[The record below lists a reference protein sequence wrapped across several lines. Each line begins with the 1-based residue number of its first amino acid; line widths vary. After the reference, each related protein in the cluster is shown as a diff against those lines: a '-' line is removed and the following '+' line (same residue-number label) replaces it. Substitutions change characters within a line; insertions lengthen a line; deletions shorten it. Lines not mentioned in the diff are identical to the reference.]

1 MQTLELIER
10 HEMKTQSEAKIVAGA
25 GRRWTAW
32 QFPNGRFGVKDNERA
47 CQTLAAGLDEADAV
61 ESVNIANDNDR
72 WHHALIFVSVRENR
86 ASHGFSI

>member
-1 MQTLELIER
+1 
-10 HEMKTQSEAKIVAGA
+10 MKTQSEAKIVAGA

-32 QFPNGRFGVKDNERA
+32 QFPNGRFGVKDSERE
-47 CQTLAAGLDEADAV
+47 CQTLAAGLNETDAV
-61 ESVNIANDNDR
+61 EAVNIANDNDR

>member
-1 MQTLELIER
+1 MPTLELNAR
-10 HEMKTQSEAKIVAGA
+10 KEMKAQNEAKIVAGE

-32 QFPNGRFGVKDNERA
+32 KFPNGRQ

-61 ESVNIANDNDR
+61 EAVQIANDNDR

-86 ASHGFSI
+86 ASYGFAL